1 MSTTTV
7 RLDRDDDALLDSLAP
22 EFGGRSSAIRHAIRT
37 LAADRRRHDAL
48 LEWLDTWGA
57 RTPADVLKKLEDEIA
72 AMTERYGL

>member
-7 RLDRDDDALLDSLAP
+7 RLDRDDDALLDSLAAGS
-22 EFGGRSSAIRHAIRT
+22 GGGTGPAAPAFRSP
-37 LAADRRRHDAL
+37 AARRRRHDAL

-57 RTPADVLKKLEDEIA
+57 DSGPLEEDEIA

>member
-22 EFGGRSSAIRHAIRT
+22 EFGGRSSVIRHAIRT

-57 RTPADVLKKLEDEIA
+57 DSGPLEEDEIA